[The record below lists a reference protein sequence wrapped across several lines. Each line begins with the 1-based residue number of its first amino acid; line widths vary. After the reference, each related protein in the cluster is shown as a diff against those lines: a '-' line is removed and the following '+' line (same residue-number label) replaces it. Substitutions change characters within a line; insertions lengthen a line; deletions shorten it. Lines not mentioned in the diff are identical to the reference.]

1 MRAFRDS
8 KLLEIIMQTQ
18 LNLVFLLGMFFLN
31 TSLCADNDTRL
42 DNTFERLKKV
52 FPTIQCN
59 QQKLLSR
66 YEGHYVKKDY
76 WIGLE
81 KTKNHALSS
90 NQESN
95 LMTVNIDKDGF
106 VGLGYSYHEGQN
118 FECTFEKDNVL
129 WSCVDNWCEKLQIDH
144 QKQLFIS
151 ESTYELKEL
160 ASLPKVIPMVGPLIR
175 VGKFRDYT
183 VYFEK
188 IFQHKCY
195 ISDVGEKWCFGK
207 DEISIDEKIRKA
219 YLKLDM
225 SEIPEYGNTLTFDYD
240 YNEDMFVF
248 VPYENGWKIFQDTWL
263 TIENHIPVNP
273 LTDKP
278 WRILLE

>member
-1 MRAFRDS
+1 
-8 KLLEIIMQTQ
+8 MQTK
-18 LNLVFLLGMFFLN
+18 LNLVFLLCLFSIS
-31 TSLCADNDTRL
+31 TSLYADNDTRL
-42 DNTFERLKKV
+42 ADTLEMLKKE

-59 QQKLLSR
+59 QEKLLTR
-66 YEGHYVKKDY
+66 YEGHYVTKAY

-81 KTKNHALSS
+81 KTKSHALSA

-95 LMTVNIDKDGF
+95 LMTVNIGKDGF
-106 VGLGYSYHEGQN
+106 VGLGYSYHEGVN

-129 WSCVDNWCEKLQIDH
+129 WSCVDNSCEKLQIDH
-144 QKQLFIS
+144 QKQIFIS
-151 ESTYELKEL
+151 KFTYELKEL
-160 ASLPKVIPMVGPLIR
+160 ASLPKGIPMVGPLIR
-175 VGKFRDYT
+175 VGKSRDYS

-195 ISDVGEKWCFGK
+195 TSDVGEKWCFGK
-207 DEISIDEKIRKA
+207 NEITIDKKVQKA

-225 SEIPEYGNTLTFDYD
+225 SEIPEYGNTLTFDND

-248 VPYENGWKIFQDTWL
+248 VPYNNGWKIFQDTWL

-278 WRILLE
+278 WRILRE